1 MHVLCST
8 LFLRTKK
15 HPHGQTPHGCLL
27 LVWWSIGGKAH
38 ISLFYAPLYR
48 KVGKKLAT
56 NQNSTI
62 PLQFIQGSWITSR
75 GFNFAWIQGPGW
87 PFRASGISGYC
98 PRGHSIGRGL
108 LPVLVAIAAPGR
120 FVAAGV
126 APAGFLVKGGRPWP
140 VSASGCMDP
149 LPWIR
154 GGSLVAGA
162 AFWFSL
168 VMGNFQAGGSM
179 RRPLPSPW

>member
-1 MHVLCST
+1 MLHVLCST
-8 LFLRTKK
+8 LFWRTKK

-27 LVWWSIGGKAH
+27 LIWWSIGGKVH

-62 PLQFIQGSWITSR
+62 PRQFIQGSWITSR
-75 GFNFAWIQGPGW
+75 GFYFSWIQGPGW

-108 LPVLVAIAAPGR
+108 LPFLVAIAAPG
-120 FVAAGV
+120 
-126 APAGFLVKGGRPWP
+126 GGPWP
-140 VSASGCMDP
+140 VRSLSASLQVPAVPATRPC
-149 LPWIR
+149 
-154 GGSLVAGA
+154 
-162 AFWFSL
+162 FWLYTF
-168 VMGNFQAGGSM
+168 
-179 RRPLPSPW
+179 P